1 MKINI
6 IIPCYNEEKFIET
19 TVNKIQKNIDPK
31 NDKIIMVDDF
41 SSDNT
46 YNKIIDLKKKFE
58 NIVHIKNPKNS
69 GKGSCIKNALDLVD
83 DCDIVIIQDADL
95 EYDPADYK
103 KLIHP
108 FKEYNADIVF
118 GSRYKSDNVRKV
130 SYYWH
135 TVANNLLTFLVNIL
149 NNTNLT
155 DMETGYKLFK
165 KNVIKEID
173 LKERRFGF
181 EPEITIKSIQKKYS
195 IYEVGISYNPRG
207 YKDGK
212 KIKLIDAILAVYCI
226 FKYTFIKF
234 FK

>member
-19 TVNKIQKNIDPK
+19 TVNKIQRNIDIE
-31 NDKIIMVDDF
+31 NDKIIIVDDCSF
-41 SSDNT
+41 DGTIS
-46 YNKIIDLKKKFE
+46 KISELEKKFK
-58 NIVHIKNPKNS
+58 NIITVKNQINS
-69 GKGSCIKNALDLVD
+69 GKGFCIKKALDLVE
-83 DCDIVIIQDADL
+83 DCDVVIIQDADL

-103 KLIHP
+103 KLLHP

-118 GSRYKSDNVRKV
+118 GSRYKSDNIRKI

-135 TVANNLLTFLVNIL
+135 TIANNLLTFLVNIL
-149 NNTNLT
+149 NNTNFT

-165 KNVIKEID
+165 KNVIKEIQ
-173 LKERRFGF
+173 LQEKGFGF
-181 EPEITIKSIQKKYS
+181 EPEITIKSIQKKFS

-207 YKDGK
+207 YKEGK
-212 KIKLIDAILAVYCI
+212 KIKLFDAFLAVFYI